1 MDPLTL
7 VLTLALTITISLTII
22 RSFEPDG
29 LARVVMVEDVASKM
43 RPSERANLVHV
54 PTWNHNPEDQ
64 VLPAL
69 VKGLLGISRALDL
82 RRHTSTLSDSLFQLQ
97 TGARASG
104 GKASEKGKA

>member
-82 RRHTSTLSDSLFQLQ
+82 RRHTGTLSDSLFQLR
-97 TGARASG
+97 TGASG
-104 GKASEKGKA
+104 GEAPETGKA